1 MASCKDCF
9 HCRACHEM
17 YLIAVAQEDDFF
29 ERNDA
34 DTCEDFINT
43 ADVAEVKH
51 GEWYVTEYE
60 YLNCSICGEA
70 MYTGCNS
77 TQEAN
82 LLKDHWKSYCP
93 NCGAKMDGGKKE

>member
-1 MASCKDCF
+1 MP
-9 HCRACHEM
+9 
-17 YLIAVAQEDDFF
+17 
-29 ERNDA
+29 
-34 DTCEDFINT
+34 T

-82 LLKDHWKSYCP
+82 LLKDHWTSYCP
-93 NCGAKMDGGKKE
+93 NCGAKMDGGKAK

>member
-51 GEWYVTEYE
+51 GEWF
-60 YLNCSICGEA
+60 LDGRCSECLVNPL
-70 MYTGCNS
+70 TTHKN
-77 TQEAN
+77 
-82 LLKDHWKSYCP
+82 YCP
-93 NCGAKMDGGKKE
+93 NCGAKMDGGKI